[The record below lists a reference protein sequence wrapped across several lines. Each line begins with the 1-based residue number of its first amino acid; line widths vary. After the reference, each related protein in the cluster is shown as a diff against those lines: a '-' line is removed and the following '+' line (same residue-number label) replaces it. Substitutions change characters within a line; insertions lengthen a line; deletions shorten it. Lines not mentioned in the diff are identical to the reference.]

1 MSDLAKF
8 FKHGSSE
15 LGVFYPKDYLI
26 ASFRSYSVAQSA
38 AQALLEDGW
47 TSEHVRF
54 VPASELLECLEEIE
68 FTLKGLVM
76 TALSRLIAAAAA
88 KNDAEAERAKLG
100 AGFVAVHCVGEADA
114 LRVLETV
121 RPFEPLAMDYYR
133 WDGVE
138 SLIAPSQPAKNVA
151 PTPHA

>member
-8 FKHGSSE
+8 FKHGSTE
-15 LGVFYPKDYLI
+15 AGVFYPKDYAI
-26 ASFRSYSVAQSA
+26 ASFRSYSVAQRA

-47 TSEHVRF
+47 HSQQVRF
-54 VPASELLECLEEIE
+54 IPASELLECLEEIE

-100 AGFVAVHCVGEADA
+100 AGFVAVHCRTEADA
-114 LRVLETV
+114 LRVLEAI
-121 RPFEPLAMDYYR
+121 RAFEPLAMDYYR

-151 PTPHA
+151 PTPHP

>member
-8 FKHGSSE
+8 FKHGSTES
-15 LGVFYPKDYLI
+15 GTFYPKDYSI
-26 ASFRSYSVAQSA
+26 ASFRSYSVAQRA

-47 TSEHVRF
+47 NPEHVRF

-76 TALSRLIAAAAA
+76 TALARLIATAAA
-88 KNDAEAERAKLG
+88 KNDAEVERAKLG
-100 AGFVAVHCVGEADA
+100 AGFVAVHCVAEADA
-114 LRVLETV
+114 VRVLEAI

-138 SLIAPSQPAKNVA
+138 SLIAPSQPAKDVA
-151 PTPHA
+151 PTPHP

>member
-8 FKHGSSE
+8 FKHGPTES
-15 LGVFYPKDYLI
+15 GVFYPREYSI
-26 ASFRSYSVAQSA
+26 ASFRSYSVAESA
-38 AQALLEDGW
+38 AQALLDGGW
-47 TSEHVRF
+47 DSQRVRF
-54 VPASELLECLEEIE
+54 IPASELLECLEKIE

-88 KNDAEAERAKLG
+88 KNDAEVERAKLG
-100 AGFVAVHCVGEADA
+100 AGFVAVHCVAEADA
-114 LRVLETV
+114 LQVLEAF

-138 SLIAPSQPAKNVA
+138 SLIAPSEPAKDVA
-151 PTPHA
+151 PTPHP